1 MIVEDFAKMAWAT
14 TQEIIGKDKFKES
27 NPTSSLMALQLNEP
41 IYMLDIA
48 VSPELVEWVH
58 EFEDDPTQFQ
68 FQIPRF
74 PTERYKPPHLPVPP
88 SREIDVR
95 QTIQQSWSRPPNV
108 PPPHLHFQTEDVHI
122 TDQPKFTLK
131 VYPIDST
138 NDNFI
143 PTNRPVP
150 MDLVISITLDEKYG
164 NWGYNIK
171 EFQVKVFCGDLKYQP
186 PKDNPSYVRPPLD
199 AESEPLQPTILTNLR
214 FNVLKSWDGAYLLF
228 RVVPRGKAVPF
239 KITKEAS
246 FIIPMVKVLE
256 WPTKEATWVDLKCL
270 VADSEHKDMDPITGG
285 RKILIDKE
293 TVPSP
298 PKSVALQFDVWEHVD
313 D

>member
-1 MIVEDFAKMAWAT
+1 MAWAT
-14 TQEIIGKDKFKES
+14 TQEIVGKDKFKES

-41 IYMLDIA
+41 IYILDIA
-48 VSPELVEWVH
+48 VSLELVEWVH

-68 FQIPRF
+68 FRIPRF

-95 QTIQQSWSRPPNV
+95 QTIQHSWSQPPNL

-131 VYPIDST
+131 
-138 NDNFI
+138 
-143 PTNRPVP
+143 
-150 MDLVISITLDEKYG
+150 KYR

-171 EFQVKVFCGDLKYQP
+171 EFQVKIFCGDLKYQP
-186 PKDNPSYVRPPLD
+186 PEDSPSYVRPLLD
-199 AESEPLQPTILTNLR
+199 AESEPLQPTILANLR

-285 RKILIDKE
+285 RNILMDKE
-293 TVPSP
+293 TVPSR